1 MRPAFSV
8 LLLTTLIGAA
18 QGLFIVLS
26 ITELLLGSSG
36 EQAYS
41 PLLACGGG
49 IAAVLSVIGLLA
61 SFFHLGHPMRAWRAV
76 AGWRTSWLSREV
88 IVLPAFIAA
97 AAAYALLH
105 LLQPGSYLGLGQIGS
120 LLAIALF
127 VCTGMIYAAVKA
139 IREWA
144 SSLTVINFTLMG
156 LASGTT
162 LAAALATLHAPE
174 LARLYAVCA
183 VALSAIAAIGHF
195 VAQARIRQ
203 LAPAATMQSAIG
215 VRHPKVTQRS
225 QGAMGGS
232 FNTREWGVEAGGE
245 AGHSHTHATPHAHPL
260 APAGTWPSR
269 HFAAVPLAIPAA
281 HLGIFLTLTGADPLR
296 QASDLRSFGALQS
309 QLRHGDRPVMV
320 GNHHH
325 DEMGIGGT
333 LTHRHTAP
341 ATAGRHR
348 GVWSLG
354 DGSSARGA
362 GARLNCARQNQQGGC
377 R

>member
-18 QGLFIVLS
+18 QGLFIALT

-36 EQAYS
+36 EQAYA

-97 AAAYALLH
+97 AAVYALLH
-105 LLQPGSYLGLGQIGS
+105 LMQPGSYLGLGLIGS

-183 VALSAIAAIGHF
+183 VALSAIAAIGHV

-232 FNTREWGVEAGGE
+232 FNTREFFHGQPQQFFDRMMRSVMPLGFALPVLLLASGLLLTQATVANAALLLAFPVQLAGLLIE
-245 AGHSHTHATPHAHPL
+245 RWVFFAQVNHPQNL
-260 APAGTWPSR
+260 YYRT
-269 HFAAVPLAIPAA
+269 
-281 HLGIFLTLTGADPLR
+281 
-296 QASDLRSFGALQS
+296 
-309 QLRHGDRPVMV
+309 V
-320 GNHHH
+320 G
-325 DEMGIGGT
+325 
-333 LTHRHTAP
+333 
-341 ATAGRHR
+341 
-348 GVWSLG
+348 
-354 DGSSARGA
+354 
-362 GARLNCARQNQQGGC
+362 
-377 R
+377 